1 MNTHCSTHGIRFFVL
16 PERPDGHI
24 YRCVICEIERADKAE
39 AALKALRPEVTRIEP
54 EAGEIAH
61 KLAQAENL
69 LSRIAQA
76 NVIFPSMCSNNMEA
90 WNLTEEL
97 KAYHCGP
104 QPQPD
109 PEPEAPIDPDYFDGA
124 GDR

>member
-1 MNTHCSTHGIRFFVL
+1 MSDTPLGSVVTADRLEALELALSEMTIDR
-16 PERPDGHI
+16 D
-24 YRCVICEIERADKAE
+24 YWKERATTDWDRRS
-39 AALKALRPEVTRIEP
+39 LRPEVTRVEP

-104 QPQPD
+104 QPQESKPHQ
-109 PEPEAPIDPDYFDGA
+109 EGK
-124 GDR
+124 